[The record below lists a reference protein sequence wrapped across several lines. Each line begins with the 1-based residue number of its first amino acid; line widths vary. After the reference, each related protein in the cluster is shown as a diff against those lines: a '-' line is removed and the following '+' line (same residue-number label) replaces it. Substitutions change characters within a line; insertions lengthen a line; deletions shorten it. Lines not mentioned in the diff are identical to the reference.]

1 MQINFA
7 NSCKRLIE
15 NLSILQ
21 GVGVLADKKDKS
33 KLLSSTTIKTVQEI
47 LMDIPAEHQPAV
59 GLIEHDTAIYMKF
72 INSYCIRDYL
82 GENHN
87 GMEFIITNEPIFH
100 AEIRKESINYP
111 IKTNFSYAEAMLY
124 FTPYTVKEL
133 ISLFMTHK
141 YDTIASMFKRAGGEV
156 K

>member
-1 MQINFA
+1 MHINFA
-7 NSCKRLIE
+7 NSCERLIE

-33 KLLSSTTIKTVQEI
+33 KLLSSTTIKTAQEI

-72 INSYCIRDYL
+72 MNSYRIRPYL
-82 GENHN
+82 SEVNN

-100 AEIRKESINYP
+100 AEMRKKDINYP
-111 IKTNFSYAEAMLY
+111 IKTDFFYAEAMLY
-124 FTPYTVKEL
+124 FIPYTVKEL

-141 YDTIASMFKRAGGEV
+141 YDAIASMFKKAGGEV